1 VQLGSLIQPGL
12 IFPDLPAADRPQ
24 LLRVFA
30 ERIAAGGLTRDAEE
44 LYRKLWERE
53 ELGSTALGSGIA
65 IPHCKLPDIQKG
77 VVALGIVPEGVD
89 FGAADGRP
97 VRLFFLVL
105 SPSQSAAEHLQVL
118 AAISRWVKSGQRVE
132 RILQLRDPAAI
143 YDFIRQ
149 EAG

>member
-12 IFPDLPAADRPQ
+12 IFPDLPAVDRPQ

-30 ERIAAGGLTRDAEE
+30 ERIAARGLTREAEE

-53 ELGSTALGSGIA
+53 ELGSTAIGSGIA
-65 IPHCKLPDIQKG
+65 IPHCKLPSLKQG
-77 VVALGIVPEGVD
+77 VVAIGIVPEGVD

-97 VRLFFLVL
+97 VRLFFLVI

-118 AAISRWVKSGQRVE
+118 AAISRWVKAGHHVDQ
-132 RILQLRDPAAI
+132 ILQLRDPEAI
-143 YDFIRQ
+143 YDFVHR
-149 EAG
+149 ESR

>member
-1 VQLGSLIQPGL
+1 MQLGSLIQPGL

-30 ERIAAGGLTRDAEE
+30 ERIAAHGLTGDAEE

-53 ELGSTALGSGIA
+53 ELGSTAIGAGIA
-65 IPHCKLPDIQKG
+65 IPHCKLSDIQKG
-77 VVALGIVPEGVD
+77 IVALGIVPEGVD

-97 VRLFFLVL
+97 VHLFFLVL

-118 AAISRWVKSGQRVE
+118 AAISRWVKSGQHVE
-132 RILQLRDPAAI
+132 RILQLRDPEAI
-143 YDFIRQ
+143 YDFIRR
-149 EAG
+149 EAP